1 MDIHPCMPFK
11 VHVRKLAAENY
22 LARAGK
28 GRGALHPELVAAPL
42 HRKTIRFELG
52 CSYW

>member
-1 MDIHPCMPFK
+1 MPFK

-28 GRGALHPELVAAPL
+28 GRGARYTLN
-42 HRKTIRFELG
+42 
-52 CSYW
+52 